1 MPMTEPAPQ
10 ASVPLG
16 PGREFASIARWVRQ
30 WGARAHG
37 IGDDAAILDVPP
49 GTRLVVSTDTTTE
62 DGHFRRAWLAPIEI
76 GWRAAMAALSDLA
89 AMGADPLGVLIALG
103 APATWDRDIDEVLH
117 GVGDACAAA
126 KVPIIGGDTTRSPV
140 LTLGITVL
148 GSATEP
154 MRRDGAQPGDWIYV
168 TGSLG
173 GPRAAL
179 EAWQAGKAP
188 RATHRARFARP
199 VARLNMGAWC
209 AANGATAA
217 IDLSDGLVADAGH
230 IAAASLARLVI
241 ELATVPVLGGVLA
254 RDALA
259 SGEEYELLVTGPPGM
274 DAAARAARI
283 GTLTP
288 IGRVLAA
295 TPVESP
301 GVVVRDGPHRVDPP
315 AGYDHLSP

>member
-1 MPMTEPAPQ
+1 MPVA
-10 ASVPLG
+10 LG

-37 IGDDAAILDVPP
+37 IGDDAAILDVPA

-62 DGHFRRAWLAPIEI
+62 DVHFRRAWLAPVEI

-89 AMGADPLGVLIALG
+89 AMGAEPLGVLVALG
-103 APATWDRDIDEVLH
+103 APTSWDAALDDVLQ

-126 KVPIIGGDTTRSPV
+126 RVPIIGGDTTRGPV

-148 GSATEP
+148 GTTCQP
-154 MRRDGAQPGDWIYV
+154 MLRSGARAGDVLFV

-173 GPRAAL
+173 GPGSALAAWL
-179 EAWQAGKAP
+179 AGGSP

-199 VARLNMGAWC
+199 VARLSMGAWC
-209 AANGATAA
+209 AANGATSA

-230 IAAASLARLVI
+230 LAAASRVQIDI
-241 ELATVPVLGGVLA
+241 ELGAVPVLGGVSA
-254 RDALA
+254 REALA
-259 SGEEYELLVTGPPGM
+259 SGEEYELLITGPMGM
-274 DAAARAARI
+274 DVAARDARI

-288 IGRVLAA
+288 IGRVLAP
-295 TPVESP
+295 TPAAGS
-301 GVVVRDGPHRVDPP
+301 GVTVRDGPLRVDPP
-315 AGYDHLSP
+315 AGYDHLSPQ

>member
-1 MPMTEPAPQ
+1 MIDPHSLAF
-10 ASVPLG
+10 G

-30 WGARAHG
+30 WGTRARG
-37 IGDDAAILDVPP
+37 IGDDAAILDVPA

-62 DGHFRRAWLAPIEI
+62 DVHFRRAWLTPTEI

-89 AMGADPLGVLIALG
+89 AMGAEPLGALVALSAPTSWDANLDDVLQ
-103 APATWDRDIDEVLH
+103 

-126 KVPIIGGDTTRSPV
+126 HAPIIGGDTTRGPV

-148 GSATEP
+148 GTATQP
-154 MRRDGAQPGDWIYV
+154 MKRDGAKANDVIYV

-173 GPRAAL
+173 GPGAAL
-179 EAWQAGKAP
+179 AAWLGGGSP

-199 VARLNMGAWC
+199 VARLSMGAWC
-209 AANGATAA
+209 AANGASAA

-230 IAAASLARLVI
+230 IAAASSQRLVI
-241 ELATVPVLGGVLA
+241 ELGTVPVLGGVSA

-259 SGEEYELLVTGPPGM
+259 SGEEYELLVTGPAGM
-274 DAAARAARI
+274 DVAAKAARI

-288 IGRVLAA
+288 IGRVVAP
-295 TPVESP
+295 TPANGS
-301 GVVVRDGPHRVDPP
+301 GVVVRDGPQRVDPP
-315 AGYDHLSP
+315 AGYDHLSPI

>member
-1 MPMTEPAPQ
+1 MTGSPPAG
-10 ASVPLG
+10 VTLG

-37 IGDDAAILDVPP
+37 IGDDAAILDVPA
-49 GTRLVVSTDTTTE
+49 GMRLVVSTDTTTE
-62 DGHFRRAWLAPIEI
+62 DVHFRRPWLTPIEI

-89 AMGADPLGVLIALG
+89 AMGAEPLGVLIALG
-103 APATWDRDIDEVLH
+103 APMSWDRDVDEVLH

-126 KVPIIGGDTTRSPV
+126 KAPIIGGDTTRSPV

-148 GSATEP
+148 GSAAAP
-154 MRRDGAQPGDWIYV
+154 MRRDGATVGDWIYL

-179 EAWQAGKAP
+179 EAWDAGKVP

-199 VARLNMGAWC
+199 VARLSMGAWC

-230 IAAASLARLVI
+230 IAAASGVRLEMELARI
-241 ELATVPVLGGVLA
+241 PVLGGVLA
-254 RDALA
+254 VEALA
-259 SGEEYELLVTGPPGM
+259 SGEEYELLVTGPAGM
-274 DAAARAARI
+274 AEAARAARI

-288 IGRVLAA
+288 IGRVAA
-295 TPVESP
+295 PTAPDGA
-301 GVVVRDGPHRVDPP
+301 GVIVRDGPRRVDPP
-315 AGYDHLSP
+315 PGYDHLSPQ

>member
-1 MPMTEPAPQ
+1 M
-10 ASVPLG
+10 
-16 PGREFASIARWVRQ
+16 RQ

-37 IGDDAAILDVPP
+37 IGDDAAILDVPS
-49 GTRLVVSTDTTTE
+49 GRRLVVSTDTSTE
-62 DGHFRRAWLAPIEI
+62 GVHFRRAWLQPIEI

-103 APATWDRDIDEVLH
+103 APAAWDGELDEVLH

-148 GSATEP
+148 GTATAP
-154 MRRDGAQPGDWIYV
+154 IRRDGARPGDLVYL
-168 TGSLG
+168 TGALG
-173 GPRAAL
+173 GPGAAVA
-179 EAWQAGKAP
+179 AWETGKTP

-199 VARLNMGAWC
+199 VARLGMGAWC

-217 IDLSDGLVADAGH
+217 IDLSDGLAADAGH
-230 IAAASLARLVI
+230 IAAASGVRIVI
-241 ELATVPVLGGVLA
+241 ELGSVPVLGGVAA

-259 SGEEYELLVTGPPGM
+259 SGEEYELLVTGPVGM
-274 DAAARAARI
+274 DAAVRAARI

-288 IGRVLAA
+288 IGRIVAS
-295 TPVESP
+295 TPAEGS
-301 GVVVRDGPHRVDPP
+301 GVVIRDGPHRVDPP
-315 AGYDHLSP
+315 AGYDHLSSK

>member
-1 MPMTEPAPQ
+1 MNDRSAAP
-10 ASVPLG
+10 VTLG

-30 WGARAHG
+30 WGVRSHG
-37 IGDDAAILDVPP
+37 IGDDAAILDVPN
-49 GTRLVVSTDTTTE
+49 GTRLIVSTDTTTE
-62 DGHFRRAWLAPIEI
+62 DVHFRRSWLTPAEI

-89 AMGADPLGVLIALG
+89 AMGAEPLGVLIALG
-103 APATWDRDIDEVLH
+103 APMTWDAALDEVLH
-117 GVGDACAAA
+117 GVGDACSAA
-126 KVPIIGGDTTRSPV
+126 KAPIIGGDTTRAPV
-140 LTLGITVL
+140 LSLGITVL
-148 GSATEP
+148 GTATAP
-154 MRRDGAQPGDWIYV
+154 MRRDGARAGDWVYL

-179 EAWQAGKAP
+179 ESWADGRVP

-217 IDLSDGLVADAGH
+217 IDVSDGLVADAGH
-230 IAAASLARLVI
+230 IAAASSVRMTI
-241 ELATVPVLGGVLA
+241 ELASVPVLGGVIA

-274 DAAARAARI
+274 DVAARAARI

-288 IGRVLAA
+288 IGRVH
-295 TPVESP
+295 
-301 GVVVRDGPHRVDPP
+301 G
-315 AGYDHLSP
+315 